1 MTFPQRMEIH
11 CINAKKGTDMAQ
23 PIHREWDGVTPFHG
37 NRRHMQEETGGE
49 YDPNFAGEKS
59 QRRVWR
65 AVSWVLLANVIAF
78 WLLTCATAF
87 AQSVNPANW
96 ASVYLS
102 YSPYNGSYS
111 YGLNATAAGGWRSD
125 DAKFMVKTD
134 SGPIEGQ
141 PVLALSKLTLTSM
154 GRVVLTTDAGEISSL
169 RTQGWQL
176 DGVLGYVGSQ
186 PANMLV
192 PLYRV
197 THDGLKLNVYTL
209 KSPSKDFLIGKFG
222 WRNAGVVG
230 YVLPP
235 GSTGTVGTPTTPP
248 SIPSA
253 PVPTGA
259 PSVSSFSPASAAA
272 GTMVTING
280 ANFTPGSTVKFN
292 GVASGN
298 VNKVSSSVLQ
308 ATVPTSATSGKIVVV
323 TTGGTATSASDFIVT
338 ATPPTSTPTV
348 DSFAPQ
354 SGIAGSTVTVTGTNL
369 TGATSV
375 KFNGT
380 ASSSISNITATS
392 LQATVP
398 SNATSGKITVVTP
411 GGSATSSS
419 SFTVT
424 ATPPAAAPT
433 ITSFA
438 PTSGATGAVITVNGT
453 NLTGATS
460 VRFNGLA
467 TTSISNITA
476 TSLQATVP
484 LNAAS
489 GKVSVTTS
497 GGTATSSAD
506 FTVIAAP
513 TTAVLSEPARFLTQ
527 ATFGPKAT
535 SIERVKAIG
544 IPAWIDEQLA
554 RPADSHMAYIN
565 AAKLRRTDAMGK
577 SYYAEEDSYEAIW
590 QQWLFGQ
597 DELRARMSFAL
608 SEIMVIS
615 NIAPDLEPDAM
626 SSYMD
631 MLNTRAFGTYRELLG
646 AVALHPAMGYYL
658 NMLGSEKEDGKNKFP
673 NENFAREVL
682 QLFSVGLYQLNTD
695 GTRKVDGNGV
705 PLATYDEGTVKGF
718 ARAFTGWTFAGNDP
732 NNPKKFDRPE
742 ESWTQPMIAFPSKHE
757 PGTKKLLSGVV
768 LPANQTPEKDLN
780 DALDN
785 IANHPNVGP
794 FIGRQLIQRFVTSNP
809 SPAYIGRVA
818 AVFDNNGRG
827 VRGDLGA
834 VIKAVLTDPD
844 ARSIALM
851 ADAKFGKQREPVI
864 RFANILRAFNATS
877 TNGRN
882 NIHYLDSADDAL
894 GQSPLLS
901 PSVFNF
907 FSPNYTRP
915 GRLAQAGVVGPEFQ
929 ITNEI
934 QTIGTANFFYDLV
947 KNEGYGSG
955 DSRLKLNLTEV
966 KALANNPAALIDH
979 MTGLLTYGELSATT
993 RQQMVDAVTAVP
1005 FNNRDSD
1012 RTWRVRTALTLFAL
1026 SPDFV
1031 IQK

>member
-1 MTFPQRMEIH
+1 
-11 CINAKKGTDMAQ
+11 MAY
-23 PIHREWDGVTPFHG
+23 PIHREWDGLSSYPAGHRG
-37 NRRHMQEETGGE
+37 NHDRPADE
-49 YDPNFAGEKS
+49 YDSHLIAEPAIEKR
-59 QRRVWR
+59 QRRIWR
-65 AVSWVLLANVIAF
+65 AVSWVLLINVIAF

-102 YSPYNGSYS
+102 YSPYTGSYNYS
-111 YGLNATAAGGWRSD
+111 LNVNAAGGWRSD

-134 SGPIEGQ
+134 SSPVEGQ
-141 PVLALSKLTLTSM
+141 PVLALNKLTLPSM
-154 GRVVLTTDAGEISSL
+154 GRVVLTTDAAEVSSM
-169 RTQGWQL
+169 RSQGWQQ

-186 PANMLV
+186 PAAGLV

-197 THDGLKLNVYTL
+197 AHDGLKLNVYTL
-209 KSPSKDFLIGKFG
+209 KSPSKDFLVGKFG
-222 WRNAGVVG
+222 WRSGGVVG

-235 GSTGTVGTPTTPP
+235 GSAGSISTGTSTPPP

-259 PSVSSFSPASAAA
+259 PSVSSFSPASAAVGA
-272 GTMVTING
+272 MVTING
-280 ANFTPGSTVKFN
+280 SNFTPGSAVKFN
-292 GVASGN
+292 GIASAS

-308 ATVPTSATSGKIVVV
+308 ATVPAGATSGKIVVI
-323 TTGGTATSASDFIVT
+323 TTGGSATSGSDFTI
-338 ATPPTSTPTV
+338 TSTPQTGV
-348 DSFAPQ
+348 PTIASFAPQ
-354 SGIAGSTVTVTGTNL
+354 SGSVGSVVTVTGTNL
-369 TGATSV
+369 TGTTQV
-375 KFNGT
+375 KFNGV
-380 ASSSISNITATS
+380 ASTSLINITATS
-392 LQATVP
+392 LQASVP
-398 SNATSGKITVVTP
+398 TNASSGKITVYTP
-411 GGSATSSS
+411 AGNVTSST
-419 SFTVT
+419 SFSVT
-424 ATPPAAAPT
+424 AAPPQPAPT
-433 ITSFA
+433 IASFA
-438 PTSGATGAVITVNGT
+438 PASAAAGVAITVTGT
-453 NLTGATS
+453 NLTNASS

-467 TTSISNITA
+467 AATITNVTA

-484 LNAAS
+484 LNAVS
-489 GKVSVTTS
+489 GRISVTTP
-497 GGTATSSAD
+497 GGTATSGAD
-506 FTVIAAP
+506 FTVVAAP
-513 TTAVLSEPARFLTQ
+513 TTAVFSEAGRFLTQ
-527 ATFGPKAT
+527 ATFGPKPA
-535 SIERVKAIG
+535 SVERVKAIG
-544 IPAWIDEQLA
+544 IAAWIDEQLL
-554 RPADSHMAYIN
+554 RTPDSHMAYID
-565 AAKLRRTDAMGK
+565 AAKARRLAEKGK
-577 SYYAEEDSYEAIW
+577 AYYAEEDSYEAIW

-631 MLNTRAFGTYRELLG
+631 TLNQNAFGNYRDLLK
-646 AVALHPAMGYYL
+646 AVTLHPAMGYYL

-673 NENFAREVL
+673 NENYAREVL
-682 QLFSVGLYQLNTD
+682 QLFSVGLYQLNAD
-695 GTRKVDGNGV
+695 GSRKVDGSGV

-757 PGTKKLLSGVV
+757 TGTKKLLNGVT
-768 LPANQTPEKDLN
+768 LPANQTPQKDLD

-785 IANHPNVGP
+785 IFNHPNVGP

-809 SPAYIGRVA
+809 SPAYIGRIS
-818 AVFDNNGRG
+818 AVFANNGRG

-834 VIKAVLTDPD
+834 VVKAVLTDAD

-851 ADAKFGKQREPVI
+851 SDAKFGKQREPVI

-882 NIHYLDSADDAL
+882 SIHYLDSADDAL

-915 GRLAQAGVVGPEFQ
+915 GRLAQAGVVAPEFQ

-934 QTIGTANFFYDLV
+934 QTVGTANFFYQLV

-955 DSRLKLNLTEV
+955 DSQLKLNLVEA
-966 KALANNPAALIDH
+966 KALANNAAALVDH
-979 MTGLLTYGELSATT
+979 LTGLLTYGELSATT
-993 RQQMVDAVTAVP
+993 RQQMVDAVAAVP

>member
-1 MTFPQRMEIH
+1 
-11 CINAKKGTDMAQ
+11 MAQ
-23 PIHREWDGVTPFHG
+23 PIHQEWDGLAPFHG
-37 NRRHMQEETGGE
+37 RRQNDLSGD
-49 YDPNFAGEKS
+49 YDCNLSADKS
-59 QRRVWR
+59 QRRIWR
-65 AVSWVLLANVIAF
+65 VVSWVLLANVIAF

-96 ASVYLS
+96 APVYLS
-102 YSPYNGSYS
+102 YSPYTGSYG
-111 YGLNATAAGGWRSD
+111 YGLNGTVAAGWRSD
-125 DAKFMVKTD
+125 DAKFMVKMD
-134 SGPIEGQ
+134 AGAIEGQ
-141 PVLALSKLTLTSM
+141 PVLALNKLTLPGM
-154 GRVVLTTDAGEISSL
+154 GRTVLTTDAGEVASL
-169 RTQGWQL
+169 RSQGWQQ
-176 DGVLGYVGSQ
+176 DGVLGYVGGQ
-186 PANMLV
+186 PASGLV
-192 PLYRV
+192 ALYRV
-197 THDGLKLNVYTL
+197 AHDGLKLNVYTL

-222 WRNAGVVG
+222 WRNVGIVG

-235 GSTGTVGTPTTPP
+235 GSTATGTPTTPP

-253 PVPTGA
+253 PVPAGA
-259 PSVSSFSPASAAA
+259 PTVTSFAPASAAA

-280 ANFTPGSTVKFN
+280 SNFLPGSTVKFN
-292 GVASGN
+292 GVASSN

-308 ATVPTSATSGKIVVV
+308 ATVPTGATSGKIVVV
-323 TTGGTATSASDFIVT
+323 TTGGSATSGSDFVVT
-338 ATPPTSTPTV
+338 SSPPTSTPTIA
-348 DSFAPQ
+348 SFEPQ
-354 SGIAGSTVTVTGTNL
+354 SGVIGSVVTITGTNL

-380 ASSSISNITATS
+380 TSSTISNVTATS
-392 LQATVP
+392 LQAAVP
-398 SNATSGKITVVTP
+398 NNASSGKITIVTP
-411 GGSATSSS
+411 AGSVTSST

-424 ATPPAAAPT
+424 AAPPPT
-433 ITSFA
+433 IASFA
-438 PTSGATGAVITVNGT
+438 PTSGAAGAVVTLTGT
-453 NLTGATS
+453 NLTGAS
-460 VRFNGLA
+460 AVRFNGVA
-467 TTSISNITA
+467 STAITNVTA

-489 GKVSVTTS
+489 GRIVVVTA
-497 GGTATSSAD
+497 GGTATSSVD
-506 FTVIAAP
+506 FVVTAPP
-513 TTAVLSEPARFLTQ
+513 TTAVFSEPARFLTQ
-527 ATFGPKAT
+527 ATFGPKAA
-535 SIERVKAIG
+535 SVERVKAIG

-554 RPADSHMAYIN
+554 RPADSHMAYID
-565 AAKLRRTDAMGK
+565 AAKARRLAEKGK
-577 SYYAEEDSYEAIW
+577 AYYAEEDSYEAIW
-590 QQWLFGQ
+590 QQWLTGQ

-626 SSYMD
+626 STYMD
-631 MLNTRAFGTYRELLG
+631 LLNTRAFGTYRELLG
-646 AVALHPAMGYYL
+646 AVTLNPAMGYYL

-673 NENFAREVL
+673 NENYAREVL
-682 QLFSVGLYQLNTD
+682 QLFSVGLYQLNPD
-695 GTRKVDGNGV
+695 GSRKLDGNGV

-718 ARAFTGWTFAGNDP
+718 ARAFTGWTFFGNDP

-757 PGTKKLLSGVV
+757 PGTKKLLNGVV
-768 LPANQTPEKDLN
+768 LPAGQTPQKDLS

-809 SPAYIGRVA
+809 SPAYIARIS

-844 ARSIALM
+844 ARNSALI

-877 TNGRN
+877 VNGRN

-907 FSPNYTRP
+907 FSPSYTRP
-915 GRLAQAGVVGPEFQ
+915 GKLAQAAMVAPEFQ

-934 QTIGTANFFYDLV
+934 QTVGTANFFYELV

-955 DSRLKLNLTEV
+955 DSRQKLNLTEV
-966 KALANNPAALIDH
+966 KALANNPAALVDH
-979 MTGLLTYGELSATT
+979 LSGLLTYGNLSAGT
-993 RQQMVDAVTAVP
+993 RQVMIDAVTSVP

-1026 SPDFV
+1026 SSDFV